1 MARRW
6 QTYLISLPLIG
17 LFYLLSLGCGS
28 QSPASP
34 GEGIVEGTVVDVN
47 DARARDG
54 GVVIELRKVDWST
67 VILWVGSPYADPP
80 PPPLSEDLEK
90 CLLAL
95 HTGDRVRATGRLGDG
110 NLQLSGLEI
119 IDRGGGVL
127 RP

>member
-1 MARRW
+1 MSPRW
-6 QTYLISLPLIG
+6 QAYLVSLPLIG

-28 QSPASP
+28 QAPASP
-34 GEGIVEGTVVDVN
+34 GEAVVEGTVVDVS

-67 VILWVGSPYADPP
+67 VILWVVSPYADPP

-90 CLLAL
+90 SLLAL

-119 IDRGGGVL
+119 LD
-127 RP
+127 